1 MEFKETT
8 FAKEEM
14 NINSVQEVK
23 SNYQDYGMEGII
35 HNKKTIIYLNR
46 NFNEL
51 IVSSLLDKCL
61 DIPVIAKFGG
71 YAQGQENNY
80 YHLNHVFEDKIN
92 FNEDLLKNYT
102 LLDKLFRDSS
112 SFVIV
117 KFDEKNGIIYYQE
130 IVKIQTLFLLESKTK
145 EKRAEIQEDQKNR
158 NLNNSINIFSKLSEE
173 EQKELLVKLLLN
185 KNEGSK

>member
-8 FAKEEM
+8 FTKEEM
-14 NINSVQEVK
+14 NIISAQLVK

-35 HNKKTIIYLNR
+35 HNRKTIIYLNS

-51 IVSSLLDKCL
+51 IVSYLLDKCL

-92 FNEDLLKNYT
+92 FNEDLLENYT

-112 SFVIV
+112 SFLIV
-117 KFDEKNGIIYYQE
+117 KFDEKNGVIYYQE
-130 IVKIQTLFLLESKTK
+130 IDKAQAFLLLETKTK
-145 EKRAEIQEDQKNR
+145 EKENKIQEEQKNR
-158 NLNNSINIFSKLSEE
+158 NLNNAINAFSKLTEE
-173 EQKELLVKLLLN
+173 EQKELLVKLVLN
-185 KNEGSK
+185 KNESSK